1 MRREGLFSTLNVL
14 PVPQIT
20 YSRQSYFYYQ
30 GVFWFAFFGGRVGG
44 GGLLAGWFF
53 WGGGGGSL
61 FSICGGGFFKPK
73 CNSLVQLCTN
83 LRKRFCYK
91 LADEPHNWQYRRK
104 TFVLKHVERKNWD
117 LKKCWRSAVRGVLP
131 QGIKISIHLPGAG
144 TTWFHMSTART
155 PEAPCKGEFW
165 EPTHPKSHPQVLMWK
180 WFSEECLIS
189 HIIPSLFI
197 LPGVILLFD
206 NQILFCYNIQ
216 VFPFF
221 LHLCYC
227 KLTLEF
233 LKIGLT
239 KF

>member
-30 GVFWFAFFGGRVGG
+30 GVFWFAFFGGRERGVGCWLVG
-44 GGLLAGWFF
+44 FSGVVEVCF
-53 WGGGGGSL
+53 L
-61 FSICGGGFFKPK
+61 FVVVVFFKPK

-83 LRKRFCYK
+83 LRNCFCYK
-91 LADEPHNWQYRRK
+91 LADQPHNWQYRRK

-117 LKKCWRSAVRGVLP
+117 LTKCWRSAVRGVLP

-155 PEAPCKGEFW
+155 PEAPFKGEFW

-180 WFSEECLIS
+180 WFSEECLIL
-189 HIIPSLFI
+189 HIIPAVFI
-197 LPGVILLFD
+197 LPNLILLFD

-227 KLTLEF
+227 KLTL
-233 LKIGLT
+233 
-239 KF
+239 